1 MKNILIASLLVFT
14 LLTGC
19 KDDTPVDDTTT
30 GGGDPV
36 ENILGKYT
44 CNYKVFNA
52 VTGVESN
59 KGTFQCEIW
68 KNTDDDT
75 RFDFRIDGLT
85 LLMTG
90 ANLKTVS
97 DGYSFSIPEQNV
109 KDFGDLIGK
118 AIINVDG
125 QTTRVEGHVTTATKN
140 IICYCERA
148 RKVGQDNDLFE
159 FSFVKK

>member
-1 MKNILIASLLVFT
+1 MKNILIATLFVFT
-14 LLTGC
+14 ALTGC
-19 KDDTPVDDTTT
+19 KDDTPVEDNTTDS
-30 GGGDPV
+30 GSAID
-36 ENILGKYT
+36 NILGKYT

-52 VTGVESN
+52 STGVEAQ
-59 KGTFQCEIW
+59 KGSFECEIW
-68 KNTDDDT
+68 ENVDDDT

-90 ANLKTVS
+90 ANLITVG
-97 DGYSFSIPEQNV
+97 DGYTFSIPEQTV
-109 KDFGDLIGK
+109 KNFGDLIGK
-118 AIINVDG
+118 AIINIDG
-125 QTTRVEGHVTTATKN
+125 QTTKVEGHVTTANDN